1 VSVVKRVLLVL
12 AVGALMQAVRT
23 IDTGRSLGERSA
35 SLVLGIGFVLVA
47 AWFVGRLASSIG
59 LPKLTGYLATG
70 IVAGPAV
77 LGYLDAETVRGMGLV
92 NGMAI
97 SLIALTAGS
106 EMDFRSMR
114 PLLRSIAWIPLL
126 GLVGTALVPALV
138 VRGLGSRLDFLADMP
153 LGTAAL
159 VALALGVVVVAQ
171 SPAVVVAI
179 RAETGANGPVARTA
193 LGVVVLADLLVIVL
207 FAIASSLATAA
218 LAGSFDVSAAIR
230 GLAWE
235 LFGSLGVGA
244 VVGGIIAAWQ
254 RFVGARGLDLF
265 VLAACFVSAEV
276 GRRLH
281 LDPLLLMLAA
291 GLVVENVARRGEE
304 LRHAFEDASL
314 PVYILFFAVAG
325 ASIHLEAL
333 PLVAVPACA
342 LVLTRAAG
350 LLAGSYV
357 GARMADAPPA
367 VVRLAGFGLL
377 PQAGLAI
384 ALSLLFT
391 RTFPEFGEEASA
403 LTLSIVA
410 INELIAP
417 AVFRAAL
424 VRSGETEPQR
434 HSSAVGDVPSPAE
447 IAPHADLAPT
457 DSDVTATAPEI
468 EAPEPSAS
476 APATVREEPGGTSAS

>member
-1 VSVVKRVLLVL
+1 MSVVKRILLVL
-12 AVGALMQAVRT
+12 AVGLLMRAVDT
-23 IDTGRSLGERSA
+23 IDLDAPGARAGG
-35 SLVLGIGFVLVA
+35 LVLGVGFVLVC
-47 AWFVGRLASSIG
+47 AWFVGRLAASIG

-70 IVAGPAV
+70 IVAGPAM
-77 LGYLDAETVRGMGLV
+77 LGFLDTDTVRDLGVV

-114 PLLRSIAWIPLL
+114 PLLRSIAAISAV
-126 GLVGTALVPALV
+126 GVAGTALLLAITVYLL
-138 VRGLGSRLDFLADMP
+138 RSRIAFLADMP
-153 LGTAAL
+153 TNSAVVVAL
-159 VALALGVVVVAQ
+159 VLGVVIVAQ

-179 RAETGANGPVARTA
+179 RAETGADGPVSRTA

-207 FAIASSLATAA
+207 FAVTSSAASAM
-218 LAGSFDVSAAIR
+218 LAGSFDVGQATR
-230 GLAWE
+230 QLAWE
-235 LFGSLGVGA
+235 LFGSLGIGA
-244 VVGGIIAAWQ
+244 AVGGIIAAWQ
-254 RFVGARGLDLF
+254 HFVGTRGLDLF
-265 VLAACFVSAEV
+265 VLASCFVSAEV

-304 LRHAFEDASL
+304 LRHAFADASL
-314 PVYILFFAVAG
+314 PVYILFFTVAG

-333 PLVAVPACA
+333 PSVALPAGA

-350 LLAGSYV
+350 LLAGSYA
-357 GARMADAPPA
+357 GARIAGAPEN
-367 VVRLAGFGLL
+367 VQRLAGFGLL

-391 RTFPEFGEEASA
+391 RTFPQFGEPASA

-424 VRSGETEPQR
+424 VRSGEANLSASER
-434 HSSAVGDVPSPAE
+434 RSSVGE
-447 IAPHADLAPT
+447 IAAPSTDAHAASVD
-457 DSDVTATAPEI
+457 ATLDTPPD
-468 EAPEPSAS
+468 EAH
-476 APATVREEPGGTSAS
+476 R

>member
-1 VSVVKRVLLVL
+1 MNVVKRILIVL
-12 AVGALMQAVRT
+12 AVGALMQAVQTIESDRT
-23 IDTGRSLGERSA
+23 AGGRAA
-35 SLVLGIGFVLVA
+35 SLVLGVGFVLVC

-77 LGYLDAETVRGMGLV
+77 LAYLDARTVADLGLV

-114 PLLRSIAWIPLL
+114 PLLRSIAWISVI
-126 GLVGTALVPALV
+126 GVIGTALLLAVVIFLLRAQISFLNEMPIGTGLIVSLV
-138 VRGLGSRLDFLADMP
+138 
-153 LGTAAL
+153 
-159 VALALGVVVVAQ
+159 LGVVVVAQ

-179 RAETGANGPVARTA
+179 RAETGADGPIARTA
-193 LGVVVLADLLVIVL
+193 LGVVVLADLVVIVL
-207 FAIASSLATAA
+207 FAITSSMATAA
-218 LAGSFDVSAAIR
+218 LSGTFDIGLAIQR
-230 GLAWE
+230 LAWE
-235 LFGSLGVGA
+235 LFGSLAIGV
-244 VVGGIIAAWQ
+244 VLGGIIAAWQ
-254 RFVGARGLDLF
+254 RFVGVRGLDLF
-265 VLAACFVSAEV
+265 VLATCFVSAEV

-314 PVYILFFAVAG
+314 PVYILFFTVAG

-333 PLVAVPACA
+333 PVVAIPAGILVV
-342 LVLTRAAG
+342 TRGAG
-350 LLAGSYV
+350 LLVGSNV
-357 GARMADAPPA
+357 GARMAGASRD
-367 VVRLAGFGLL
+367 VQTFAGFGLL

-391 RTFPEFGEEASA
+391 RTFPAFGEAASA

-417 AVFRAAL
+417 AVFRMAL
-424 VRSGETEPQR
+424 LRSGEAAQ
-434 HSSAVGDVPSPAE
+434 SSASTSSPGASSSSPGITTAGSAGDTMVDDPLVTGATP
-447 IAPHADLAPT
+447 
-457 DSDVTATAPEI
+457 TATTTPVVESN
-468 EAPEPSAS
+468 E
-476 APATVREEPGGTSAS
+476 